1 MTKTTK
7 PKKPTRAELARKVKE
22 LEAQLAFTYHNASL
36 TISKAGDSHMASGV
50 LVQLHSLGGK
60 EITPPFVVRDGLSQE
75 TINALHADIVR
86 SWEIATMFK
95 PKGVN

>member
-1 MTKTTK
+1 MKSTKQNK
-7 PKKPTRAELARKVKE
+7 QSRADLERKVRE
-22 LEAQLAFTYHNASL
+22 LKAQLAFTYHNASL
-36 TISKAGDSHMASGV
+36 TIGRAGDSHMGSGV

-95 PKGVN
+95 PKGAK